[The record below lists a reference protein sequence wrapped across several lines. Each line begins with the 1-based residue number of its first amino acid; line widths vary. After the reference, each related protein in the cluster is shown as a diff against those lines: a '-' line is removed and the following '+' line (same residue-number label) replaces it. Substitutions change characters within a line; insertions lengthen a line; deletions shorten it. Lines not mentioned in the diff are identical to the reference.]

1 MIAAWTAAMASWTA
15 LAARSPSAIGA
26 VPEPAGLVV
35 EQEQQ
40 RVFGDQHFST
50 VAIRPTL
57 LT

>member
-1 MIAAWTAAMASWTA
+1 MIAAWTAATAFWT